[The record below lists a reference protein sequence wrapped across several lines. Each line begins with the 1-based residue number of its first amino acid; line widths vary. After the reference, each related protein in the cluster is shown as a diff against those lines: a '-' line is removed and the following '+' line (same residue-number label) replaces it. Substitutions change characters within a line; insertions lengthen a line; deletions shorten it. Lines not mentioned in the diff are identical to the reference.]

1 MGDFPE
7 GAGRGFEVTV
17 RGTTGPVVEAAL
29 VDVEITIVGETTVVR
44 DREADQ
50 EALFG
55 LLQRLQDLGLEILD
69 VRHLG
74 DDPE

>member
-1 MGDFPE
+1 MGDFSK
-7 GAGRGFEVTV
+7 GVGRGFEVTV
-17 RGTTGPVVEAAL
+17 RGSTGPVVDAAL
-29 VDVEITIVGETTVVR
+29 EDVEITFVGETTVIR

-50 EALFG
+50 AALFG